1 MPLNQL
7 SANAIQSIVRRLLKL
22 DIESQKQLS
31 QFEGKRVQIKV
42 DDLQLEYN
50 FCFSN
55 NELFVSESTQQ
66 PITASINGNLKDF
79 LSALATEH
87 SSDAIFKG
95 QLNFTG
101 DVNTAK
107 QFQTFAQSLNID
119 WQEPLAQLFGDPVG
133 HTIAS
138 GITKLSEWLID
149 TGKIVQTDI
158 SEYLQEESR
167 VTPSESEQQHF
178 FQQVDQLRSRAD
190 RLNARFN
197 QLVSRSTKLV
207 SDSEKLVPDSVK

>member
-1 MPLNQL
+1 MPFNQL
-7 SANAIQSIVRRLLKL
+7 SANAIQSIARLFLKL
-22 DIESQKQLS
+22 DVESAKQLS
-31 QFEGKRVQIKV
+31 QFEGKRVQIKI

-50 FCFSN
+50 FYFLD
-55 NELFVSESTQQ
+55 NELFVSEIAHQS
-66 PITASINGNLKDF
+66 ITASINGNLNDF
-79 LSALATEH
+79 LSALAAEH
-87 SSDAIFKG
+87 SSDAVFKG

-119 WQEPLAQLFGDPVG
+119 WHEPLAQFFGDPVG

-149 TGKIVQTDI
+149 TGKTVQTDI

-167 VTPSESEQQHF
+167 VTPSESEQQQF

-197 QLVSRSTKLV
+197 QLASSSNKLTPPL
-207 SDSEKLVPDSVK
+207 S